1 MTYREYVASK
11 LANKSKEEALSILE
25 GLRLD
30 ILVSTDWLSQE
41 DKEDLET
48 LSQLKKQ
55 IEALV
60 Y

>member
-1 MTYREYVASK
+1 MAYKDYVASL
-11 LANKSKEEALSILE
+11 LANKSKEEALSILQ

-30 ILVSTDWLSQE
+30 ILVGSDWLSQE

>member
-1 MTYREYVASK
+1 MAYKDYVASL

-30 ILVSTDWLSQE
+30 ILVSTDWLTPE

-48 LSQLKKQ
+48 LSQFRKL
-55 IEALV
+55 IGVSL
-60 Y
+60 